1 MSTLCIID
9 SDRGAGMID
18 DDFVLGK
25 IFVRILRSKVSASGI
40 WIFEIE
46 IFYTILRVKY
56 SITYEASYVNGMS
69 NT

>member
-1 MSTLCIID
+1 MVSFSEKSLCAY
-9 SDRGAGMID
+9 SG
-18 DDFVLGK
+18 
-25 IFVRILRSKVSASGI
+25 SKVSASGI

-69 NT
+69 NI

>member
-1 MSTLCIID
+1 
-9 SDRGAGMID
+9 MID